1 MPPNITQ
8 DNRPLQTAVSPLG
21 PNDLIPVAFHGEEE
35 VSAPFAFTV
44 DFVSTNAAIAASS
57 LLGKPMSIRIA
68 MEGGRERFVHGIV
81 RKFGSRGK
89 FRDLVGYRAELVPS
103 LWLLGLA
110 TDCRTFEDKS
120 VKDIVSAVLR
130 QGGAVSDF
138 EFKVTAT
145 LKPRP
150 YTVQYRETNLAF
162 VERLLE
168 EEGLYYYFRHAR
180 DKHMLVISD
189 AHAGSIPAGAVAEAK
204 VVSQASS
211 DNVEPDAVY
220 ELSREYAVH
229 SASVS
234 MKDHDLLRADSVGN
248 ASSAKP
254 GASGEVYDFLGDLG
268 PNDSK
273 NRATIAIEAE
283 EADHDLLQ
291 GEGTCAAF
299 EAGSRVKLTGGMLG
313 AAGLEL
319 HLLSVRHRCEG
330 GDVLSSSGL
339 GATYTNE
346 FTAMPA
352 ATKYRPPVETEPPS
366 VQGTQVAKIVG
377 SGNAGE
383 IDVDQQGRVL
393 LQFPWDRGDGK
404 DGKSKH
410 RVNVASVWAGTA
422 WGFVQ
427 LPRLGQEVLVEF
439 LEGDPDRPIVTGRV
453 YNSNHP
459 VPYTLP
465 ANKTQSGWKSRSV
478 GGGSDNFNELRFEDK
493 QGEEHVYLQAEKDLQ
508 VVVKHDETRDV
519 RANRETT
526 VQNNDTRTIIEGDD
540 THTIQK
546 GNHTFTLDDGDHTL
560 KVKEGKQ
567 DVVVKMD
574 QTTLVED
581 GNRSVTISKGND
593 ELTVETGNLTITLDK
608 GNVTIKAKMGK
619 IVLDAMQGI
628 ELVCGQSKMELK
640 PAEIA
645 YKSVQVKGEGQ
656 AGMELKGAQMKIEGQ
671 AQAEFKG
678 AMVKVEGQAM
688 TTLKGAIAQV
698 TGDGMLKAGGGISMI
713 G

>member
-1 MPPNITQ
+1 MALIITQ

-89 FRDLVGYRAELVPS
+89 FRELYGYRAELVPS

-110 TDCRTFEDKS
+110 TDCRTFEQKS
-120 VKDIVSAVLR
+120 VRDIVTAVLR
-130 QGGAVSDF
+130 QGGAVPDF

-150 YTVQYRETNLAF
+150 FTVQYRETNLAF

-168 EEGLYYYFRHAR
+168 EEGLYYFFKHSK

-189 AHAGSIPAGAVAEAK
+189 AHAGSIPAGAVAEVK
-204 VVSQASS
+204 VVSQSS
-211 DNVEPDAVY
+211 AGDVEPDAVF
-220 ELSREYAVH
+220 ELSREFTVH

-234 MKDHDLLRADSVGN
+234 LKDHDLLRADSIGA
-248 ASSAKP
+248 ASSGKP
-254 GASGEVYDFLGDLG
+254 GASGELYEFLGDLG
-268 PNDSK
+268 PNDSS
-273 NRATIAIEAE
+273 RLATLAIEAE
-283 EADHDLLQ
+283 EADHDQLQ

-299 EAGSRVKLTGGMLG
+299 EPGSRVKLTGGMLG
-313 AAGLEL
+313 AGGAEL

-352 ATKYRPPVETEPPS
+352 ATRYRPPVETAWPS
-366 VQGTQVAKIVG
+366 VQGTQVAKVVG
-377 SGNAGE
+377 SGAPGD
-383 IDVDQQGRVL
+383 IDVDANGRVL
-393 LQFPWDRGDGK
+393 LQFPWDRGDGR

-410 RVNVASVWAGTA
+410 RVHAASVWAGA
-422 WGFVQ
+422 GWGFVQ
-427 LPRLGQEVLVEF
+427 LPRIGQEVLVEF
-439 LEGDPDRPIVTGRV
+439 LEGDPDRPIITGRV
-453 YNSNHP
+453 YNASNMHP
-459 VPYTLP
+459 YGLP
-465 ANKTQSGWKSRSV
+465 ANKTQSGVKTRSV
-478 GGGSDNFNELRFEDK
+478 GGGDANFNELRFEDK
-493 QGEEHVYLQAEKDLQ
+493 KGDEQVYLHAEKNLDT
-508 VVVKHDETRDV
+508 VVENDETLTVGHDRTKTIEHDETWHVKNDR
-519 RANRETT
+519 TGT
-526 VQNNDTRTIIEGDD
+526 VDNNQALTVG
-540 THTIQK
+540 
-546 GNHTFTLDDGDHTL
+546 
-560 KVKEGKQ
+560 Q
-567 DVVVKMD
+567 DVTVDIGSNETVTIGGD
-574 QTTLVED
+574 QT
-581 GNRSVTISKGND
+581 
-593 ELTVETGNLTITLDK
+593 LTVGEHRTVSVAKNRTVDVGKDDQLAVGGNLTADIAKKILIKAGDELVLKCGSASITLKKDGSISIQGMK
-608 GNVTIKAKMGK
+608 IEAKADTDVS
-619 IVLDAMQGI
+619 I
-628 ELVCGQSKMELK
+628 
-640 PAEIA
+640 
-645 YKSVQVKGEGQ
+645 
-656 AGMELKGAQMKIEGQ
+656 KGAKIAAEGQ

-678 AMVKVEGQAM
+678 AMVKIEGQAM
-688 TTLKGAIAQV
+688 TTIKGAIAQV